1 MVRVYVVVV
10 VGLTV
15 SAVPLVVASPPG
27 EITPAP
33 FAKTPVRVALPPA
46 AMVVG
51 FAIKLVMLGGGPA
64 GFTVIVAVAV
74 IAAPLAGVTVSV

>member
-1 MVRVYVVVV
+1 
-10 VGLTV
+10 
-15 SAVPLVVASPPG
+15 
-27 EITPAP
+27 
-33 FAKTPVRVALPPA
+33 
-46 AMVVG
+46 MVVG